1 MFNQPIQL
9 NLQPFLRTA
18 AALTLGFAAVQAS
31 SLAQEEGASG
41 TQAPTIQS
49 PTIEGAAAKITADIR
64 AAEAELAALR
74 EGATAEILPLS
85 SELRDLEEQLRTAS
99 DELKAATRDQS
110 DAAQQLVNLTKTI
123 TQRRDEAAFV
133 SSLFDEYARNFESR
147 LHIAEVQRYRAA
159 IDSAQLAV
167 ENDNLTQSEVFAAQA
182 ALLDV
187 SIERLTELGSGTVF
201 KGTAVDPEGLAREG
215 QFLLAGP
222 AALFRSADGSAVGT
236 VQQRLGSLE
245 PIVTAFG
252 EEPDRLAAA
261 TVVED
266 GSGAMPFDASLGD
279 AHKVEATKETLV
291 EHVQKGGAII
301 YPILIMAAL
310 ALLVAFYKWLT
321 LVFVAKPSRKKFNG
335 LLAAVAEGD
344 EESAKRRAKEL
355 RGPAGKMLQAG
366 TENIRRSRELM
377 EEVMFEKVLVTKNR
391 LGKALPFIAV
401 CAASAPLLGLLG
413 TVTGIINTF
422 KQITIFGSGDVKQ
435 LSGGISEALITTKF
449 GLIVAIPSLLLHA
462 YLSRK
467 ARAVTAQMEAQAI
480 QFANEVSRSEKF
492 GEDAP
497 HRQVARATSLT
508 GPDSQSVRGQVVEIL
523 GELLGPMA
531 NDASLA
537 GLTSPT
543 GSPKAKA

>member
-1 MFNQPIQL
+1 MFKPNTL
-9 NLQPFLRTA
+9 HLRSLLHGATVASILSFGLASGQEGAPPVQEAPTPADKSIEA
-18 AALTLGFAAVQAS
+18 AAA
-31 SLAQEEGASG
+31 E
-41 TQAPTIQS
+41 
-49 PTIEGAAAKITADIR
+49 ITADILE
-64 AAEAELAALR
+64 AEAKLTALR
-74 EGATAEILPLS
+74 AEATAEILPLS
-85 SELRDLEEQLRTAS
+85 AELRELEA
-99 DELKAATRDQS
+99 ELAKANLELNAATRDQS

-147 LHIAEVQRYRAA
+147 LHIAEMQRYRAG

-167 ENDNLTQSEVFAAQA
+167 ENDSLSQAQIFAAQA

-187 SIERLTELGSGTVF
+187 SIGRAIDLGSGSVF
-201 KGTAVDPEGLAREG
+201 EGSAVDPEGLVREG
-215 QFLLAGP
+215 KFLLAGP
-222 AALFRSADGSAVGT
+222 SALFRSADGSSVGT
-236 VQQRLGSLE
+236 VEQRLGSLE

-252 EEPDRLAAA
+252 EEADRLAAA
-261 TVVED
+261 TAVEQ
-266 GSGAMPFDASLGD
+266 GSGAMPFDPSLGD

-310 ALLVAFYKWLT
+310 ALLVALYKWLT
-321 LVFVAKPSRKKFNG
+321 LLLVAKPSRKKFNR

-344 EESAKRRAKEL
+344 EAGAEECAKKL

-366 TENIRRSRELM
+366 VRTMRNSRDLL
-377 EEVMFEKVLVTKNR
+377 EEVMYEKVLVTKNR
-391 LGKALPFIAV
+391 LSKALPFIAV

-467 ARAVTAQMEAQAI
+467 ARAVTAQMEAQAV

-497 HRQVARATSLT
+497 FRQAARAAAVM
-508 GPDSQSVRGQVVEIL
+508 GQDSPQLRGQVAEIVE
-523 GELLGPMA
+523 EFMGPPPE
-531 NDASLA
+531 SSERVQVVQPSVSS
-537 GLTSPT
+537 TSN
-543 GSPKAKA
+543 A

>member
-1 MFNQPIQL
+1 MLNPLYSSAQRALVALALGLAPALAAPIQVAGS
-9 NLQPFLRTA
+9 PREDSPSIEATA
-18 AALTLGFAAVQAS
+18 D
-31 SLAQEEGASG
+31 
-41 TQAPTIQS
+41 
-49 PTIEGAAAKITADIR
+49 KITADIR
-64 AAEAELAALR
+64 AAEAELTALR
-74 EGATAEILPLS
+74 QRASAEVLPLS
-85 SELRDLEEQLRTAS
+85 AELRQLEAELLGANSEL
-99 DELKAATRDQS
+99 AAVTRDQS

-123 TQRRDEAAFV
+123 HQRRDEASFV

-147 LHIAEVQRYRAA
+147 LHIAEVQRYRSA
-159 IDSAQLAV
+159 IDSARLAV
-167 ENDNLTQSEVFAAQA
+167 ENDSLSQAEVFRAQA
-182 ALLDV
+182 SLLDV
-187 SIERLTELGSGTVF
+187 SMDRATELGSGAMF
-201 KGTAVDPEGLAREG
+201 SGTAVDPEGLVREG
-215 QFLLAGP
+215 KFLLAGP
-222 AALFRSADGSAVGT
+222 TALFRSDDGTAVGT

-252 EEPDRLAAA
+252 EETDRMAASSA
-261 TVVED
+261 VEK
-266 GSGAMPFDASLGD
+266 GVGPMPFDASLGD

-301 YPILIMAAL
+301 YPILVMAAL

-321 LVFVAKPSRKKFNG
+321 LIFVAKPSRKKFAK
-335 LLAAVAEGD
+335 LLEAVVDGD
-344 EESAKRRAKEL
+344 EGSATRRAKEL
-355 RGPAGKMLQAG
+355 KGPGGRMLEAGVG
-366 TENIRRSRELM
+366 TMRQSRDLM
-377 EEVMFEKVLVTKNR
+377 EEVMFERVLVTKNR

-467 ARAVTAQMEAQAI
+467 ARAVTAQMEAQAV

-508 GPDSQSVRGQVVEIL
+508 GPDTQSVRGQVVEIL

-531 NDASLA
+531 DDAGFSKLA
-537 GLTSPT
+537 QQGAKPAS
-543 GSPKAKA
+543 KA

>member
-1 MFNQPIQL
+1 MFNNHYQA
-9 NLQPFLRTA
+9 LQKALAVPTLLLASVLVPAQA
-18 AALTLGFAAVQAS
+18 AALPLQGDAAAS
-31 SLAQEEGASG
+31 QDGAS
-41 TQAPTIQS
+41 TIQ
-49 PTIEGAAAKITADIR
+49 AAAAQITADIR
-64 AAEAELAALR
+64 DAEAELAALR
-74 EGATAEILPLS
+74 QRATAEVLPLS
-85 SELRDLEEQLRTAS
+85 SELRALEAELLGAS
-99 DELKAATRDQS
+99 SELKAATRDQS

-123 TQRRDEAAFV
+123 GQRRDEASFV

-147 LHIAEVQRYRAA
+147 LHIAEMQRYRAG

-167 ENDNLTQSEVFAAQA
+167 ENDSLTQAEVFAAQA

-187 SIERLTELGSGTVF
+187 SIERLTELGSGAAF
-201 KGTAVDPEGLAREG
+201 EGTAVDSEGLVREG
-215 QFLLAGP
+215 KFLLAGP
-222 AALFRSADGSAVGT
+222 MALFRSTDGSAVGT

-252 EEPDRLAAA
+252 EEADRLAASSA
-261 TVVED
+261 VEN
-266 GSGAMPFDASLGD
+266 GTGLMPFDPSLGD

-310 ALLVAFYKWLT
+310 ALLVAAYKWLT
-321 LVFVAKPSRKKFNG
+321 LVFVRKPSRKKFHG
-335 LLAAVAEGD
+335 LLAAVADGD
-344 EESAKRRAKEL
+344 EESAKRRVKEL
-355 RGPAGKMLQAG
+355 KGPSGKMLQVG
-366 TENIRRSRELM
+366 VDNLRRSRELM
-377 EEVMFEKVLVTKNR
+377 EEVMYEKVLVTKNR

-467 ARAVTAQMEAQAI
+467 ARAVTSQMEAQAV
-480 QFANEVSRSEKF
+480 QFANEVSRSQKF

-508 GPDSQSVRGQVVEIL
+508 GPDAQSVRGQVVEIL
-523 GELLGPMA
+523 GELMGPLTNETNLG
-531 NDASLA
+531 NLA
-537 GLTSPT
+537 PKGGVPTS
-543 GSPKAKA
+543 KA